1 MLNLKHFLLDLRALY
16 ALRRAPNF
24 YEIHNPELLFI
35 ILIYFQNLYQPNFT
49 TMFYTPHFSGMYAHP
64 MYFPNQDFYAMYP
77 PNGMDSNQAFYQDS
91 NNNSNGNHHHYK
103 FNKPGYNNRK
113 ISQDSGISDFSSVA
127 SRKTSNI
134 STVSNVTID
143 EEPSVEEAKEIETPL
158 EIPTDEMCEEIVQQ
172 VPDFFPPVRKVFDKT
187 KCLNFVMFC

>member
-1 MLNLKHFLLDLRALY
+1 
-16 ALRRAPNF
+16 
-24 YEIHNPELLFI
+24 
-35 ILIYFQNLYQPNFT
+35 
-49 TMFYTPHFSGMYAHP
+49 
-64 MYFPNQDFYAMYP
+64 MYP
-77 PNGMDSNQAFYQDS
+77 PNAMESNQAFYQDS
-91 NNNSNGNHHHYK
+91 NNNQGNHHHYK

-143 EEPSVEEAKEIETPL
+143 EEPSVEEATAAETPL

-172 VPDFFPPVRKVFDKT
+172 VRRLVCISFSVKKEKKEKKCSKRWQMIFFRGSTKKVLFLIRFYFKQDRFIT
-187 KCLNFVMFC
+187 CFITCSPILRGGEWVQSPWVSRLDRQTETRHTVPAVPRVW

>member
-1 MLNLKHFLLDLRALY
+1 
-16 ALRRAPNF
+16 
-24 YEIHNPELLFI
+24 
-35 ILIYFQNLYQPNFT
+35 
-49 TMFYTPHFSGMYAHP
+49 MFYTPHFSGMYAHP

-77 PNGMDSNQAFYQDS
+77 PNAMESNQAFYQDS
-91 NNNSNGNHHHYK
+91 NNNQGNHHHYK

-143 EEPSVEEAKEIETPL
+143 EEPSVEEAKEAETPL

-172 VPDFFPPVRKVFDKT
+172 VGHFHIFFHQKEEKEK
-187 KCLNFVMFC
+187 KCAKIWEMTFSGGLPGKSYFSVIRYYLNKYQLQK

>member
-1 MLNLKHFLLDLRALY
+1 
-16 ALRRAPNF
+16 
-24 YEIHNPELLFI
+24 
-35 ILIYFQNLYQPNFT
+35 
-49 TMFYTPHFSGMYAHP
+49 
-64 MYFPNQDFYAMYP
+64 MYFPNQEFYAMYP
-77 PNGMDSNQAFYQDS
+77 PNGMDSNQVFYQDS
-91 NNNSNGNHHHYK
+91 NNNNSNGNHHHYK

-143 EEPSVEEAKEIETPL
+143 EEPSVEEAKEAETPL

-172 VPDFFPPVRKVFDKT
+172 VKIILDTIDQANCPANVYLFF
-187 KCLNFVMFC
+187 L